1 MFLTDFIPNA
11 ETSRDV
17 DKRFV
22 LRFNLSHKLQLLNVQ
37 HNDLLSDVLHCTNMN
52 TDFIDFRK

>member
-1 MFLTDFIPNA
+1 MQKHP
-11 ETSRDV
+11 ESV